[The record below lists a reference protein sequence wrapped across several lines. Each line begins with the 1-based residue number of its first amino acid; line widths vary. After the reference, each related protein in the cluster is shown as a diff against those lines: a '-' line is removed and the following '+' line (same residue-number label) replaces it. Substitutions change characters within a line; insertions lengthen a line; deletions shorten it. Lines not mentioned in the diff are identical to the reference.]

1 MLALLVSKQLLDR
14 IVSVPAGWWWWCGA
28 GRIRADRAESVSQ
41 SVSQDM
47 ISTRPVPAVLGH
59 TLDLGPGHVTHRS
72 DSQLSGECIHAMLG
86 MF

>member
-1 MLALLVSKQLLDR
+1 MVQ
-14 IVSVPAGWWWWCGA
+14 AGS
-28 GRIRADRAESVSQ
+28 EQTEQSQ

-47 ISTRPVPAVLGH
+47 ISTRLVPAVLGH